1 VKELAFHPEALAE
14 FKAEVSYYEELEPG
28 LGTAFA
34 DEVLHIMELARLF
47 PDMGLP
53 ETGAVRSL
61 VTKRFPFLIYY
72 EVVNDCLWIW
82 AVMHA
87 AREPGYWK
95 SRKSGFGD

>member
-1 VKELAFHPEALAE
+1 
-14 FKAEVSYYEELEPG
+14 
-28 LGTAFA
+28 LGAAFA
-34 DEVLHIMELARLF
+34 DEILRVTELARLF
-47 PDMGLP
+47 PGMGAA
-53 ETGAVRSL
+53 EMGEVRNL